1 MICRNAPLLRVAVY
15 YLDNEK
21 TMILIDS
28 HHIVMDGSSLYIM
41 MDEFCKLY
49 QDKDVKPLDV
59 EYIDYAVSENE
70 FINSEKIT
78 NVENYWLS
86 KINTK
91 ELPILNLPYDYAVS
105 NVKSF
110 NGSSVDFCVDSSIF
124 KKVNDIAKKYRV
136 SPYTFFISVFYV
148 VLYKYTGQSDIIV
161 GTPVDLRMYSKLK

>member
-1 MICRNAPLLRVAVY
+1 
-15 YLDNEK
+15 
-21 TMILIDS
+21 
-28 HHIVMDGSSLYIM
+28 MDGSSLYIM

-124 KKVNDIAKKYRV
+124 KKVNIEFHHIHFLLVYFML
-136 SPYTFFISVFYV
+136 FFINILVKV
-148 VLYKYTGQSDIIV
+148 I
-161 GTPVDLRMYSKLK
+161 